1 MKLLIRKKIEAVA
14 HTLDMLD
21 SGTRVR
27 RAVDLQI

>member
-1 MKLLIRKKIEAVA
+1 MKLLIRKKIDAIL

-21 SGTRVR
+21 SGIRVR